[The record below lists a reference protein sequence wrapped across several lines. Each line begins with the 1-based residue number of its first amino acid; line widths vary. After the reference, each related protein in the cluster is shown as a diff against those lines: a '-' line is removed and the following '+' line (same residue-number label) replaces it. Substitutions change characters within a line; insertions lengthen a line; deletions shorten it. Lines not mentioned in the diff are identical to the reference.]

1 MMNRISHPDYSTT
14 LIDEFLSLNNF
25 QNAWEKVAEKR
36 GCAGVDGETINRF
49 AENQTVNIYQLR
61 QAVTQGSYEP
71 FPCKQ
76 VVIPKRNG
84 KQRELKIP
92 TVRDR
97 IVQQALL
104 NILCPLMEQ
113 KFSTAS
119 FAYRPNLSYLNAVET
134 VAQWRDQGY
143 QWVLDADIVKFF
155 DTIDHQRLLQQ
166 VRFHINHSG
175 ILCLIKSWLSAGV
188 LTEAGVMVSQKG
200 IPQGAVI
207 SPILANIY
215 LHEFDE
221 WVTATD
227 LKLVRY
233 ADDFLV
239 LAQTQARILEAKL
252 EVINLL
258 EPMGLR
264 LHPEKTQ
271 VTNFERG
278 FRFLGHGFLENAIFP
293 VDANEVSLRSAL
305 RKIKGIIVEKTNGK
319 HKRKKK
325 EENPNA
331 VTSFL
336 WNKSEASSGL
346 PLFKGDGRGIKK
358 GDGGLGQDN
367 GGNVTNIGTLHQP
380 FLAEIETELSLQSE
394 ADNSVVQKNS
404 WHREMAAI
412 YLIEQGTTIY
422 KEYQRFIIYVSEKPK
437 LEVPIREVQQILVFG
452 NIQLS
457 TPVMQVCLREQIAV
471 VFMSQSGR
479 YHGHLWSAEF
489 RDLDQEL
496 VQVRRWGDEGFQFQ
510 VSQAIVYGKLMNS
523 KQLLLRFNRKRK
535 LPDVERAIIGINQ
548 DIEALKFSESLD
560 RLRGYEGIG
569 AARYFPAL
577 GQLITNSRFEFSL
590 RNRQPPTD
598 PVNSLLSFG
607 YTLLFNNVLG
617 FIIVEGLSPYL
628 GNFHYGERQKPYL
641 AFDLMEEMRSVV
653 VDSLVVKIINNS
665 VFKPQDFDIVPST
678 GGVYLN
684 QSARRVFLKQFETR
698 MNEEVSHPDVQSKVT
713 YRQAIQLQ
721 VRRYKQSLLSGVP
734 YEAFLRAT

>member
-258 EPMGLR
+258 EPMGLS

-293 VDANEVSLRSAL
+293 VDANDVSLRSAL

-331 VTSFL
+331 VTSLL

-367 GGNVTNIGTLHQP
+367 GGNVINIGTLHQP
-380 FLAEIETELSLQSE
+380 FLAEIETELSQQSE

-496 VQVRRWGDEGFQFQ
+496 VQVRRWGDQAFQFQ

-535 LPDVERAIIGINQ
+535 LPDVERVIIGINQ

-560 RLRGYEGIG
+560 TLRGYEGIG

-577 GQLITNSRFEFSL
+577 GQLITNSKFEFSL

-641 AFDLMEEMRSVV
+641 AFDLMEEFRSPV
-653 VDSLVVKIINNS
+653 VDSLVLNIVNHS
-665 VFKPQDFDIVPST
+665 LFKPQDFDTVPST

-698 MNEEVSHPDVQSKVT
+698 MNEEVSHPDLQSKVT

-721 VRRYKQSLLSGVP
+721 VRRYKQSLLSGVA
-734 YEAFLRAT
+734 YEAFLRAM

>member
-1 MMNRISHPDYSTT
+1 MTNIIPNSYHPTS

-25 QNAWEKVAEKR
+25 QHAWEKVADKR

-61 QAVTQGSYEP
+61 QAVAQGTYQP

-76 VVIPKRNG
+76 VIIPKRNG

-104 NILCPLMEQ
+104 HILCPLMEQ
-113 KFSTAS
+113 KFSAAS

-221 WVTATD
+221 WVTVTD
-227 LKLVRY
+227 LGLVRY

-239 LAQTQARILEAKL
+239 LAQTQARILEANL

-258 EPMGLR
+258 ETMGLR

-278 FRFLGHGFLENAIFP
+278 FRFLGHGFLDNAIFP

-305 RKIKGIIVEKTNGK
+305 RKVKGVMVEKTNGK
-319 HKRKKK
+319 HNRKKK
-325 EENPNA
+325 EENPKA
-331 VTSFL
+331 VTSPPT
-336 WNKSEASSGL
+336 AI
-346 PLFKGDGRGIKK
+346 R
-358 GDGGLGQDN
+358 QDTN
-367 GGNVTNIGTLHQP
+367 FVGNVKNLSPNLSPTRREALNDMNVSDIGTLHQP
-380 FLAEIETELSLQSE
+380 FLAEVETELSQHSE

-471 VFMSQSGR
+471 VFLSQSGR
-479 YHGHLWSAEF
+479 YHGHLWSSEF

-496 VQVRRWGDEGFQFQ
+496 VQVRRWGDAAFQFQ

-548 DIEALKFSESLD
+548 DIEALEFSESLD

-617 FIIVEGLSPYL
+617 FIIAEGLSPYL

-641 AFDLMEEMRSVV
+641 AFDLMEEFRSPI
-653 VDSLVVKIINNS
+653 VDGLVLKVIHKSLL
-665 VFKPQDFDIVPST
+665 KPQDFDIVPST

-698 MNEEVSHPDVQSKVT
+698 MNEEVSHPDLQSKVT

-734 YEAFLRAT
+734 YEAFLRAM

>member
-1 MMNRISHPDYSTT
+1 M
-14 LIDEFLSLNNF
+14 
-25 QNAWEKVAEKR
+25 R
-36 GCAGVDGETINRF
+36 GV
-49 AENQTVNIYQLR
+49 
-61 QAVTQGSYEP
+61 
-71 FPCKQ
+71 
-76 VVIPKRNG
+76 
-84 KQRELKIP
+84 
-92 TVRDR
+92 
-97 IVQQALL
+97 
-104 NILCPLMEQ
+104 
-113 KFSTAS
+113 
-119 FAYRPNLSYLNAVET
+119 
-134 VAQWRDQGY
+134 
-143 QWVLDADIVKFF
+143 
-155 DTIDHQRLLQQ
+155 
-166 VRFHINHSG
+166 
-175 ILCLIKSWLSAGV
+175 
-188 LTEAGVMVSQKG
+188 
-200 IPQGAVI
+200 
-207 SPILANIY
+207 
-215 LHEFDE
+215 
-221 WVTATD
+221 
-227 LKLVRY
+227 
-233 ADDFLV
+233 
-239 LAQTQARILEAKL
+239 
-252 EVINLL
+252 
-258 EPMGLR
+258 
-264 LHPEKTQ
+264 
-271 VTNFERG
+271 
-278 FRFLGHGFLENAIFP
+278 
-293 VDANEVSLRSAL
+293 
-305 RKIKGIIVEKTNGK
+305 
-319 HKRKKK
+319 
-325 EENPNA
+325 
-331 VTSFL
+331 
-336 WNKSEASSGL
+336 
-346 PLFKGDGRGIKK
+346 GDGRGIKK

-367 GGNVTNIGTLHQP
+367 GGNVINIGTLHQP
-380 FLAEIETELSLQSE
+380 FLAEVETELTLQSE

-496 VQVRRWGDEGFQFQ
+496 VQVRRWGDQAFQFQ

-535 LPDVERAIIGINQ
+535 LPDVERVIMGINQ

-577 GQLITNSRFEFSL
+577 GQLITNSKFEFSL

-721 VRRYKQSLLSGVP
+721 VRRYKQSLLAGVP

>member
-1 MMNRISHPDYSTT
+1 MTNIIPNSYHPTS

-25 QNAWEKVAEKR
+25 QHAWEKVADKR

-61 QAVTQGSYEP
+61 QAVAQGTYQP

-76 VVIPKRNG
+76 VIIPKRNG

-104 NILCPLMEQ
+104 HILCPLMEQ
-113 KFSTAS
+113 KFSAAS

-221 WVTATD
+221 WVTVTD
-227 LKLVRY
+227 LGLVRY

-239 LAQTQARILEAKL
+239 LAPTQARILEAKL

-258 EPMGLR
+258 ETMGLR

-278 FRFLGHGFLENAIFP
+278 FRFLGHGFLDNAIFP

-305 RKIKGIIVEKTNGK
+305 RKIKGVMVEKTNGK
-319 HKRKKK
+319 HNRKKK
-325 EENPNA
+325 EENPKA
-331 VTSFL
+331 VTSPPT
-336 WNKSEASSGL
+336 AI
-346 PLFKGDGRGIKK
+346 R
-358 GDGGLGQDN
+358 QDTN
-367 GGNVTNIGTLHQP
+367 FVGNVKNLSPNLSPTRREALNDMNVSDIGTLHQP
-380 FLAEIETELSLQSE
+380 FLAEVETELSQHSE

-471 VFMSQSGR
+471 VFLSQSGR
-479 YHGHLWSAEF
+479 YHGHLWSSEF

-496 VQVRRWGDEGFQFQ
+496 VQVRRWGDAAFQFQ

-548 DIEALKFSESLD
+548 DIEALEFSESLD

-617 FIIVEGLSPYL
+617 FIIAEGLSPYL

-641 AFDLMEEMRSVV
+641 AFDLMEEFRSPI
-653 VDSLVVKIINNS
+653 VDGLVLKVIHKSLL
-665 VFKPQDFDIVPST
+665 KPQDFDIVPST

-698 MNEEVSHPDVQSKVT
+698 MNEEVSHPDLQSKVT

-734 YEAFLRAT
+734 YEAFLRAM

>member
-1 MMNRISHPDYSTT
+1 
-14 LIDEFLSLNNF
+14 
-25 QNAWEKVAEKR
+25 
-36 GCAGVDGETINRF
+36 
-49 AENQTVNIYQLR
+49 
-61 QAVTQGSYEP
+61 
-71 FPCKQ
+71 
-76 VVIPKRNG
+76 
-84 KQRELKIP
+84 
-92 TVRDR
+92 
-97 IVQQALL
+97 
-104 NILCPLMEQ
+104 
-113 KFSTAS
+113 
-119 FAYRPNLSYLNAVET
+119 
-134 VAQWRDQGY
+134 
-143 QWVLDADIVKFF
+143 
-155 DTIDHQRLLQQ
+155 
-166 VRFHINHSG
+166 
-175 ILCLIKSWLSAGV
+175 
-188 LTEAGVMVSQKG
+188 
-200 IPQGAVI
+200 
-207 SPILANIY
+207 
-215 LHEFDE
+215 
-221 WVTATD
+221 
-227 LKLVRY
+227 
-233 ADDFLV
+233 V
-239 LAQTQARILEAKL
+239 LAPTQERILEAKL

-258 EPMGLR
+258 ETMGLR

-278 FRFLGHGFLENAIFP
+278 FRFLGHGFLDNAIFP

-305 RKIKGIIVEKTNGK
+305 RKIKGVMVEKRNGK
-319 HKRKKK
+319 YNRKKK
-325 EENPNA
+325 EENPKA
-331 VTSFL
+331 LTS
-336 WNKSEASSGL
+336 A
-346 PLFKGDGRGIKK
+346 PTPIR
-358 GDGGLGQDN
+358 QDTN
-367 GGNVTNIGTLHQP
+367 VLGNVKNLSSHLYTTRREVLNDRNGSDIGTLHQP
-380 FLAEIETELSLQSE
+380 FLAEVETELSQPRE
-394 ADNSVVQKNS
+394 VDNSVVQKNS

-471 VFMSQSGR
+471 VFLSQSGR
-479 YHGHLWSAEF
+479 YHGHLWSSEF

-496 VQVRRWGDEGFQFQ
+496 VQVRRWGDAAFQFQ

-548 DIEALKFSESLD
+548 DIEALEFSESLD

-617 FIIVEGLSPYL
+617 FIIAEGLSPYW

-665 VFKPQDFDIVPST
+665 VFKPQDFDTVPST

-698 MNEEVSHPDVQSKVT
+698 MNEEVSHPDVLSKVS

-734 YEAFLRAT
+734 YEAFLRAM